1 MLDVPEGV
9 VNLPHAI
16 ELFGLEETQQEGLG
30 LHVGIE
36 DEESHLHKVVVEE
49 CLVDDF
55 LDDVGILE
63 DHLHQTAVT
72 RSRSDVG
79 VVGLASFGGHI
90 ALAQHGVLEVHI
102 VLRALGG
109 LHGDVQLGINLG
121 QFHEGIAH
129 RYHAAGNDGA
139 TGTDIG
145 GTLEHFWE
153 TLNHATGNLAVLL
166 GSDVGQFAPAVL
178 GIAHDGFH
186 LLQHFLASRCELVD
200 LLGLQHHIVGR
211 FVARAVADVS

>member
-1 MLDVPEGV
+1 MAEAQLCSGTVETDAAVSVGNELSQEVSLSIGLPTAIELAGSVLDVPEGV

-36 DEESHLHKVVVEE
+36 DKESHLHKVVVEE

-90 ALAQHGVLEVHI
+90 ALA
-102 VLRALGG
+102 
-109 LHGDVQLGINLG
+109 
-121 QFHEGIAH
+121 
-129 RYHAAGNDGA
+129 
-139 TGTDIG
+139 
-145 GTLEHFWE
+145 
-153 TLNHATGNLAVLL
+153 
-166 GSDVGQFAPAVL
+166 
-178 GIAHDGFH
+178 
-186 LLQHFLASRCELVD
+186 
-200 LLGLQHHIVGR
+200 
-211 FVARAVADVS
+211 

>member
-1 MLDVPEGV
+1 MGRDGESGFLFVEEDLDEDILVLGTTAIEDELYVGTHGEDAGAPPAALFKFVKVAGGEVVAIDADETYQWENDGLVAEAQLCSGTVEADATVSVGNELSQEVSLSIGLPTAIEFAGSVLDVPEGV
-9 VNLPHAI
+9 VYLPHAI

-36 DEESHLHKVVVEE
+36 DKESHLHKVVVEE

-90 ALAQHGVLEVHI
+90 ALA
-102 VLRALGG
+102 
-109 LHGDVQLGINLG
+109 
-121 QFHEGIAH
+121 
-129 RYHAAGNDGA
+129 
-139 TGTDIG
+139 
-145 GTLEHFWE
+145 
-153 TLNHATGNLAVLL
+153 
-166 GSDVGQFAPAVL
+166 
-178 GIAHDGFH
+178 
-186 LLQHFLASRCELVD
+186 
-200 LLGLQHHIVGR
+200 
-211 FVARAVADVS
+211 